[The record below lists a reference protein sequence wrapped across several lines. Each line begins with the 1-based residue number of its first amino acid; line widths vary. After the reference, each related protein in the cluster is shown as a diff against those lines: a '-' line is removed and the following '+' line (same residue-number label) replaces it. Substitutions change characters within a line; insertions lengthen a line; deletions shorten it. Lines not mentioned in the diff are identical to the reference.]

1 MVMPVRRPRRST
13 RWYVS
18 AGVIVAVAILIVV
31 VRLVEQ
37 MGPDRSPT
45 DRFVVAGIVDGDTVE
60 LRGGDVLRLLAIDT
74 PEKGERLYDEAA
86 ELLRELAFDKTA
98 EIEFTGRRRDKYG
111 RLLGYLYIDSL
122 FVNREILRR
131 GLGYL
136 YLFRDNELQQDRIG
150 QLLAAQRQAIENKV
164 GLWSLKREP
173 EEYYIQKTGS
183 FRLHRPG
190 CRAVEKLK
198 EGSYRIF
205 ETREEGL
212 ATGLSPCRN
221 CKP

>member
-1 MVMPVRRPRRST
+1 MVMPVKRPRRNS
-13 RWYVS
+13 RWYFS
-18 AGVIVAVAILIVV
+18 AGVVLVVALVIVA

-37 MGPDRSPT
+37 IGPDRALT
-45 DRFVVAGIVDGDTVE
+45 DRFVVARIVDGDTVE

-74 PEKGERLYDEAA
+74 PEKGEPFYHEAA
-86 ELLRELAFDKTA
+86 DLLRELSFNKTA
-98 EIEFTGRRRDKYG
+98 KIEFAGSRRDKYG
-111 RLLGYLYIDSL
+111 RLLGYLYADSL
-122 FVNREILRR
+122 FVNREILRH

-136 YLFRDNELQQDRIG
+136 YLFRDNELKQDRVR
-150 QLLAAQRQAIENKV
+150 LLLEAQRQAMRDKV

-173 EEYYIQKTGS
+173 EEYYVQKAGS

-190 CRAVEKLK
+190 CRSVANLR
-198 EGSYRIF
+198 EGNYRVF
-205 ETREEGL
+205 QTREEGL

>member
-1 MVMPVRRPRRST
+1 MVMPARRSRRNT
-13 RWYVS
+13 RRWVS
-18 AGVIVAVAILIVV
+18 AGVVVVVALIIVT

-37 MGPDRSPT
+37 VGFDRAPT
-45 DRFVVAGIVDGDTVE
+45 DRFVITKIVDGDTVE

-74 PEKGERLYDEAA
+74 PERGEPFYDEAA
-86 ELLRELAFDKTA
+86 DVLRELSFGRTA
-98 EIEFTGRRRDKYG
+98 EIEFGSQRRDKYG
-111 RLLGYLYIDSL
+111 RLLGYLYIDSV

-136 YLFRDNELQQDRIG
+136 YLFRDNDLKQDAVG
-150 QLLAAQRQAIENKV
+150 KLLAAQRQAIREGI
-164 GLWSLKREP
+164 GLWSIAREP
-173 EEYYIQKTGS
+173 EDYYIQKTGS

-198 EGSYRIF
+198 EGQYRIF
-205 ETREEGL
+205 DTREEGL

-221 CKP
+221 CRP

>member
-1 MVMPVRRPRRST
+1 MVLPVRRPRRHT

-18 AGVIVAVAILIVV
+18 AGVVVAVAILIVV

-37 MGPDRSPT
+37 IGPDRAPT
-45 DRFVVAGIVDGDTVE
+45 DRFVVARIVDGDTVE

-74 PEKGERLYDEAA
+74 PEKGEPFYNEAT
-86 ELLRELAFDKTA
+86 ELLRELSFNQTA

-136 YLFRDNELQQDRIG
+136 YLFRDNELKQDQVGQMLGAQQ
-150 QLLAAQRQAIENKV
+150 QAMTEKI
-164 GLWSLKREP
+164 GLWSVKREP
-173 EEYYIQKTGS
+173 EEYYIQKVGS

-190 CRAVEKLK
+190 CHSVKNLK